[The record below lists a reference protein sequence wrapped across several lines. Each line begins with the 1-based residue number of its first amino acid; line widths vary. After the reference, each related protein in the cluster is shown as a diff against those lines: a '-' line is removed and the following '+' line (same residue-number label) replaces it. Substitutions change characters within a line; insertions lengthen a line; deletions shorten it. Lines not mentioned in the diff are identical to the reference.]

1 MKSLPYRVTKHSAG
15 RVGFGPIRW
24 NGPLAPAVWL
34 LAFLFFARV
43 CVAAEAQVHLLA
55 LGDWG
60 AGTPAQSAVAAAM
73 KTYVEAHNL
82 ELDAVLLLGDNF
94 YVKLDGVH
102 DADWK
107 KLFEEMY
114 DPRRLAAPFYAV
126 LGNHDHNNNR
136 AQVEFDYARQNPRSR
151 FKLPHH
157 WYRVDLPT
165 NQPLVTLIA
174 LDSTADKL
182 SKEQWAA
189 QKRWVETEL
198 AKPRAASWTICFGH
212 HPLFSDSVH
221 GDATKLQK
229 DWGPA
234 FKRHK
239 IDFYLAGH
247 DHVLEHLEIPNWPAS
262 FIISG
267 GGGYETYEIERQD
280 RAKFARSIHGFV
292 HLQFTTGRARV
303 SFIDK
308 DGNQLHV
315 FERQSRDMIT
325 DVPRAPSTRSL
336 PDSAPD
342 RAERSQ
348 APIYE
353 AENAKLSGA
362 MVGRAHAGYS
372 GNGFVDFVNDT
383 GDYIEWTVHAP
394 SAGTHTL
401 EFRYA
406 QVEDND
412 RPLELRV
419 NGKVVHRRLSFPAAG
434 NDWEFV
440 QHEVK
445 LVAGENTIRLIAIGA
460 NGPNLDYLRV
470 EQAKARAAMRK
481 PNSSSFSSFALD
493 SAAFDSNCSNR
504 LFKSALNERVASP

>member
-1 MKSLPYRVTKHSAG
+1 MNALPYSVTLHSAG
-15 RVGFGPIRW
+15 RLGYVPSRR
-24 NGPLAPAVWL
+24 NASMAPAAWL
-34 LAFLFFARV
+34 LAFLFFASV
-43 CVAAEAQVHLLA
+43 CLAAEPQVHLLA

-60 AGTPAQSAVAAAM
+60 AGTPDQAAVAAAM

-82 ELDAVLLLGDNF
+82 ELNAVLLLGDNF

-107 KLFEEMY
+107 RLFEEMY

-126 LGNHDHNNNR
+126 LGNHDHNHNR

-157 WYRVDLPT
+157 WYRVDLPA

-182 SKEQWAA
+182 SKEQWAE
-189 QKRWVETEL
+189 QNRWLETEL
-198 AKPRAASWTICFGH
+198 AKPRAAWTICFGH

-221 GDATKLQK
+221 GDSVKLQK

-234 FKRHK
+234 FKQHQ

-267 GGGYETYEIERQD
+267 GGGYETYEIERRD
-280 RAKFARSIHGFV
+280 RAKFARSAHGFV
-292 HLQFTTGRARV
+292 HLQLTTGRAQVR
-303 SFIDK
+303 FIDK
-308 DGNQLHV
+308 DGHQLHV
-315 FERQSRDMIT
+315 FERQPRDGIT
-325 DVPRAPSTRSL
+325 GFSRAPSTRL
-336 PDSAPD
+336 QPDSAPN
-342 RAERSQ
+342 RVERSQ
-348 APIYE
+348 SPVYE
-353 AENAKLSGA
+353 AEHAKLSGA
-362 MVGRAHAGYS
+362 VVGREHAGYS
-372 GNGFVDFVNDT
+372 GNGFVDFINDT
-383 GDYIEWTVHAP
+383 GDYIEWTVHAA
-394 SAGTHTL
+394 SAGTHKL

-406 QVEDND
+406 QGEDND

-419 NGKVVHRRLSFPAAG
+419 NGKVVHRRLSFPPAG
-434 NDWEFV
+434 NDWETV
-440 QHEVK
+440 QHEAQ

-470 EQAKARAAMRK
+470 EQAKARAAMRQ

-493 SAAFDSNCSNR
+493 SAAFDSHGSNR
-504 LFKSALNERVASP
+504 IFKLALNERVAIL